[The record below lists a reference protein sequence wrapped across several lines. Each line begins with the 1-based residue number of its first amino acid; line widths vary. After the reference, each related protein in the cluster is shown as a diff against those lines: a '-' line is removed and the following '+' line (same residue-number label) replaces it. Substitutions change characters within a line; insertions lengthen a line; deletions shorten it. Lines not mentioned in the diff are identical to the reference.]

1 MEPKIKIPLS
11 KSNNPL
17 RSRRVDEKAAL
28 INDNEG
34 PVGGPYSNDTYRYVI
49 CGKYMEDDP
58 WYDPW

>member
-1 MEPKIKIPLS
+1 M
-11 KSNNPL
+11 
-17 RSRRVDEKAAL
+17 DEKAAL
-28 INDNEG
+28 INEG

>member
-1 MEPKIKIPLS
+1 M
-11 KSNNPL
+11 
-17 RSRRVDEKAAL
+17 DEKAAL